1 MKKIFAIIMTLIV
14 VQVQAQEDNTTQID
28 STVTITPGDT
38 TRVKLG
44 RYNLTIIEKEGE
56 KDEVKFHKEEIYSDE
71 DEYGS
76 DWPTEDQIEPRTLGS
91 KERTRL
97 LTHWSGVNFGMN
109 GYIGTDPSLRLP
121 DETSYMELD
130 YSGSFSFSVNYP
142 ELKVKILK
150 DYIGI
155 YTGLGL
161 QFNSYR
167 LRQDVTLKFNGEVTH
182 FADTARSFTRNTLQ
196 MYYVRVPL
204 MLEFN
209 TSSNPLKT
217 IHLSAGVV
225 GGFRLAS
232 TYLQNYRE
240 GRMDYKTSTS
250 GVKNLNLFTGELMVR
265 AGYSH
270 FVMYASYGLT
280 PIFAQ
285 SEGPEIYPI
294 NVGLGFSF

>member
-1 MKKIFAIIMTLIV
+1 MRKIFAMMMMLAF
-14 VQVQAQEDNTTQID
+14 VQVQAQQETETQID
-28 STVTITPGDT
+28 STVTIISGDT

-56 KDEVKFHKEEIYSDE
+56 KDEVKFHKEERDYYG

-76 DWPTEDQIEPRTLGS
+76 DWPTETPKKPSTLGS

-130 YSGSFSFSVNYP
+130 YSNSFSFSINYP

-167 LRQDVTLKFNGEVTH
+167 LRQDVTLRFNGEVTH

-196 MYYVRVPL
+196 MYYLRVPL

-217 IHLSAGVV
+217 VHLAVGVV
-225 GGFRLAS
+225 GGFRVAS
-232 TYLQNYRE
+232 TYLQDYRE
-240 GRMDYKTSTS
+240 GRMEYKTSTS
-250 GVKNLNLFTGELMVR
+250 GVKNLNVFTGELMVR
-265 AGYSH
+265 VGYSH

-280 PIFAQ
+280 PIFAL
-285 SEGPEIYPI
+285 SEGPELYPV

>member
-142 ELKVKILK
+142 ELKVKIFK
-150 DYIGI
+150 DYVGI

-182 FADTARSFTRNTLQ
+182 FVDTARSFTRNTLQ
-196 MYYVRVPL
+196 MYYLRVPL

-217 IHLSAGVV
+217 VHLSAGVV

-232 TYLQNYRE
+232 TYIQNYQE

-294 NVGLGFSF
+294 SVGLGFSF